1 MGLFLLTYLAR
12 KLVVTFDTLV
22 YFLVSHPNQPPAC
35 RSRIF
40 EMSGDAKPSLIN
52 PKSSSIPTRIVEI
65 KDASQMPTDFS
76 TTPGG
81 TLFSTTPGGKLVVL
95 SDSHC

>member
-1 MGLFLLTYLAR
+1 
-12 KLVVTFDTLV
+12 
-22 YFLVSHPNQPPAC
+22 
-35 RSRIF
+35 
-40 EMSGDAKPSLIN
+40 MSGDAKPSLIN

-65 KDASQMPTDFS
+65 KDASQMPKDFS

-95 SDSHC
+95 SDSHCKSLFHGFFIIIEVCIFA